1 MRPTQQPIPA
11 GTGQLDAY
19 SVQQGQ
25 PELELSDKQTGT
37 IRYIEHGCP
46 SWRIRWHYHD
56 EYELH
61 FIAASRGKV
70 FIGDYIG
77 SFEPGNLILTG
88 PFLPHNW
95 ISQVTP
101 GESCELRDQ
110 IIHFDH
116 DVIMGIA
123 DLVPEMQGLM
133 PLLERS
139 RYGIEFIDQTEL
151 AEHYMAHIKR
161 STGVARLGYFCQLM
175 DALASCSDYRLLST
189 EQIRLPADEALQ
201 ERINRVVNYVMQH
214 YQNSISLAEVATLVN
229 MSESY
234 FSRFFRKATG
244 NRFSDFINR
253 IRISKACELLAHTD
267 QYITTICY
275 DVGFNNVANF
285 NRRFIEH
292 KRVTPSDYRKQTR
305 QRYRSQ
311 QTL

>member
-1 MRPTQQPIPA
+1 MRPTQQSIPA

-123 DLVPEMQGLM
+123 DLVP
-133 PLLERS
+133 
-139 RYGIEFIDQTEL
+139 
-151 AEHYMAHIKR
+151 
-161 STGVARLGYFCQLM
+161 
-175 DALASCSDYRLLST
+175 
-189 EQIRLPADEALQ
+189 
-201 ERINRVVNYVMQH
+201 
-214 YQNSISLAEVATLVN
+214 
-229 MSESY
+229 
-234 FSRFFRKATG
+234 
-244 NRFSDFINR
+244 
-253 IRISKACELLAHTD
+253 
-267 QYITTICY
+267 
-275 DVGFNNVANF
+275 
-285 NRRFIEH
+285 
-292 KRVTPSDYRKQTR
+292 
-305 QRYRSQ
+305 
-311 QTL
+311 